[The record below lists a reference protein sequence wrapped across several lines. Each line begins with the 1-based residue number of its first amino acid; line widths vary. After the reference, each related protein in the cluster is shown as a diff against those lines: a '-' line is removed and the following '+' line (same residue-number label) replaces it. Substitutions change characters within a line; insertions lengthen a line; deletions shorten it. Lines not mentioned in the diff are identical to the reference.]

1 MSQNREDTN
10 QSGNFGVGVNQ
21 GEIQGNAKVNGV
33 YNENEQ
39 PNFPNTHQPPIR
51 AKSAWAN
58 GLFYVFLFVTVVV
71 TVNVTAGNLPF
82 PAFVLTVV
90 AGILFVLL
98 VGILQLR
105 QDDRLSE
112 KNFIELA
119 KLVVE
124 QLPLV
129 GNFIKQIASGKSK

>member
-1 MSQNREDTN
+1 MSQDREETN

-21 GEIQGNAKVNGV
+21 GDIQENAKVAGV
-33 YNENEQ
+33 YNKGEQ
-39 PNFPNTHQPPIR
+39 ADFSHTHQPPVR

-71 TVNVTAGNLPF
+71 TVNVTAGNLPLA
-82 PAFVLTVV
+82 AFVLTIV

-119 KLVVE
+119 KLVLE

>member
-1 MSQNREDTN
+1 MSQDRENTN
-10 QSGNFGVGVNQ
+10 QSGNFELQ
-21 GEIQGNAKVNGV
+21 ENAKVARV
-33 YNENEQ
+33 YKDNEQ
-39 PNFPNTHQPPIR
+39 PSSSNPQQPPVR

-58 GLFYVFLFVTVVV
+58 RLFYVFLFVTVVV
-71 TVNVTAGNLPF
+71 TVHVTAGNLPLA
-82 PAFVLTVV
+82 AFVLAIV
-90 AGILFVLL
+90 AGILLVLL

-119 KLVVE
+119 NLVVK

>member
-1 MSQNREDTN
+1 MSQDRENTN
-10 QSGNFGVGVNQ
+10 QSGNFGVGINQ
-21 GEIQGNAKVNGV
+21 GEIQENAKVAAV
-33 YNENEQ
+33 YNEGEQ
-39 PNFPNTHQPPIR
+39 PSSPNPHQPPVR

-58 GLFYVFLFVTVVV
+58 GLFYVFLFVMVVV
-71 TVNVTAGNLPF
+71 TVNVTAGNLPLA
-82 PAFVLTVV
+82 AFVLTIV

-112 KNFIELA
+112 KNFIKLA

-129 GNFIKQIASGKSK
+129 GNFIKQIASGKSQ

>member
-1 MSQNREDTN
+1 MSQNRGDTN
-10 QSGNFGVGVNQ
+10 QNGNFGVGVNQ
-21 GEIQGNAKVNGV
+21 GKIKENAKAAGV
-33 YNENEQ
+33 YNEGEQ
-39 PNFPNTHQPPIR
+39 PDASKTHQPPVR

-58 GLFYVFLFVTVVV
+58 GLFYVFLFVTVVM
-71 TVNVTAGNLPF
+71 TINVTAGNLPF
-82 PAFVLTVV
+82 LAFVLTVV

-98 VGILQLR
+98 VGVLQLR
-105 QDDRLSE
+105 QDDRLLE